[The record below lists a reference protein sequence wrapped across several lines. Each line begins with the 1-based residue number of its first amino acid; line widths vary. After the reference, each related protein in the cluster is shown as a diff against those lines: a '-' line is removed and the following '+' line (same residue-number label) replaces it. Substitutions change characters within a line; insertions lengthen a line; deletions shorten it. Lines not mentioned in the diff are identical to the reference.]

1 MTHLKSGDAAP
12 FFDLSCD
19 TGAQC
24 RLSDFAGKYLVVY
37 FYPKDD
43 TPGCTKESC
52 SFNES
57 LVDMQKINAQVVGI
71 SRDSVESHQK
81 FKAKY
86 NLSFPLLSDESGE
99 VCNAYGVWAE
109 KSMYGKKYMGIERST
124 FLIDGAGKILRVWS
138 NVKVDGHS
146 EEILAAIK
154 ELSGR

>member
-12 FFDLSCD
+12 FFDLFCD

-24 RLSDFAGKYLVVY
+24 RLSDFVGKYLVVY

-57 LVDMQKINAQVVGI
+57 LVDLQKINAQVVGI

-124 FLIDGAGKILRVWS
+124 FLIDGAGKVLRVWS

-154 ELSGR
+154 ELNGC

>member
-57 LVDMQKINAQVVGI
+57 LGDLQKINAQVVGI

-86 NLSFPLLSDESGE
+86 NLSFPLLSDDSGE

-124 FLIDGAGKILRVWS
+124 FLIDGTGKILRVWS

-154 ELSGR
+154 EFNGR

>member
-57 LVDMQKINAQVVGI
+57 LGDLQKINAQVVGI

>member
-57 LVDMQKINAQVVGI
+57 LVDLQKINAQVVGI
-71 SRDSVESHQK
+71 SRDGVESHQK

-86 NLSFPLLSDESGE
+86 NLSFPLLSDDSGE
-99 VCNAYGVWAE
+99 VCDAYGVWAE

>member
-57 LVDMQKINAQVVGI
+57 LVDLQKINAQVVGI
-71 SRDSVESHQK
+71 SRDGVESHQK

>member
-52 SFNES
+52 SFSES
-57 LVDMQKINAQVVGI
+57 LVDLQKVNAQVVGI

-86 NLSFPLLSDESGE
+86 NLSFPLLSDGSGE
-99 VCNAYGVWAE
+99 VCNAYGVWVE
-109 KSMYGKKYMGIERST
+109 KSMYGKKHMGIERST
-124 FLIDGAGKILRVWS
+124 FLIDGTGRILRVWS

-146 EEILAAIK
+146 KEVLSAIK
-154 ELSGR
+154 ELSSR

>member
-19 TGAQC
+19 TGAQS

-57 LVDMQKINAQVVGI
+57 LVDLQKINAQVVGI
-71 SRDSVESHQK
+71 SRDGVESHQR

-86 NLSFPLLSDESGE
+86 NLSFPLLSDDSGE
-99 VCNAYGVWAE
+99 VCDAYGVWAE

-138 NVKVDGHS
+138 NVKVEGHS

>member
-57 LVDMQKINAQVVGI
+57 LVDLQKINAQVVGI

-124 FLIDGAGKILRVWS
+124 FLIDGTGKILRVWS

-154 ELSGR
+154 EFNGR

>member
-57 LVDMQKINAQVVGI
+57 LGDLQKINAQVVGI

-124 FLIDGAGKILRVWS
+124 FLIDGTGKILRVWS

-154 ELSGR
+154 EFNGR